1 MFIRTKSELLLG
13 THPYHISLNKKILD
27 DSKSFIFMEGIR
39 NVDGGLSNL
48 TAPKTNETKI
58 TSKSLELVYDWIL
71 ALLNRRYRGWDF
83 KVYNSWL
90 ACYSKGQYA
99 RSHTHVPASF
109 SFVYFVSSPKGSSP
123 LIFTDSGRRI
133 KPEEGKVVIFPG
145 NMLHQVPK
153 NKCDGRMI
161 LAGNIL
167 PNISY
172 YFK

>member
-1 MFIRTKSELLLG
+1 MFIRNKSEILSDI
-13 THPYHISLNKKILD
+13 HPYHISLNKKILD
-27 DSKSFIFMEGIR
+27 DSKFFIFKEGIR

-71 ALLNRRYRGWDF
+71 ALLNQRYRGWDF
-83 KVYNSWL
+83 KVYNSWV
-90 ACYSKGQYA
+90 AHYSKGQYA
-99 RSHTHVPASF
+99 QSHYHIPASF

-123 LIFTDSGRRI
+123 LIFTESGRRI

-145 NMLHQVPK
+145 DMLHQVPK